1 MGGLV
6 WSGEEWSVWI
16 CTCNYQCRSLGFFG
30 LGGGRVFSSL
40 SHKWQSELILV
51 PILSIFIAFRGDS
64 PLLLQVINTQP
75 ELEHT
80 PGSPPAPVPS
90 WADCMSVCECVWE
103 FCDSWSPACHHL
115 WGAAEKR
122 NEAFSAKEVCVR
134 VCVSLYS
141 VFIYSVRACVR
152 ACMHACRRVCVCGCS
167 CIFLPMWGGGT
178 VYISDN

>member
-1 MGGLV
+1 MQPTV
-6 WSGEEWSVWI
+6 QEF
-16 CTCNYQCRSLGFFG
+16 GF
-30 LGGGRVFSSL
+30 GGGGVSSL
-40 SHKWQSELILV
+40 SHKWKSELILV

-134 VCVSLYS
+134 VSLYS

-152 ACMHACRRVCVCGCS
+152 ACMHAGVCAYVVAAVYFCQCEAVVQ
-167 CIFLPMWGGGT
+167 CIFQITKALYWGTWQKTLTTQSGIT
-178 VYISDN
+178 ASF